1 MPGESQDLISKLCNI
16 MIRTREY
23 EKTRRNFLNTWEKL
37 KWILPFIPKG
47 FPAKVS
53 PKVNKNRLC
62 FNISWRNYYSNP
74 ADTVY
79 LALCRRTRR
88 TRTVCSEG
96 KQQKKHSD
104 ASSLLRKQEVKFN
117 PLGFQKKKTLVRQ
130 LNANKK
136 QHRLKCWLQ
145 KEHQPTPGSNWFIPK
160 DFITPVRSYE
170 IRNML
175 PMDEIGCL

>member
-117 PLGFQKKKTLVRQ
+117 PLGFQKKKPWLDSLMQIKSSTG
-130 LNANKK
+130 LNADCRKSTNPR
-136 QHRLKCWLQ
+136 QDQTGLFQRTLLPQWDHMRLETCYQWMK
-145 KEHQPTPGSNWFIPK
+145 
-160 DFITPVRSYE
+160 
-170 IRNML
+170 
-175 PMDEIGCL
+175 